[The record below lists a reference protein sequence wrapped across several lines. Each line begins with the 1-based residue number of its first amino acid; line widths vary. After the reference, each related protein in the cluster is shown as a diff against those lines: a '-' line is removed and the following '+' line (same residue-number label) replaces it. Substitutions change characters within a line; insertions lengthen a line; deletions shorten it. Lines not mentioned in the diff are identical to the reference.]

1 MEKKKMQEL
10 NMDEMEQVSGG
21 VHEHAF
27 EIWVIVNVSIVEAK
41 SSVVVVWEDDMSSS
55 ARVVKNVLLSYNFL
69 SLQ

>member
-1 MEKKKMQEL
+1 MRWNRSAAGSTSTL
-10 NMDEMEQVSGG
+10 LR
-21 VHEHAF
+21 F
-27 EIWVIVNVSIVEAK
+27 WVIENVSIVEAK